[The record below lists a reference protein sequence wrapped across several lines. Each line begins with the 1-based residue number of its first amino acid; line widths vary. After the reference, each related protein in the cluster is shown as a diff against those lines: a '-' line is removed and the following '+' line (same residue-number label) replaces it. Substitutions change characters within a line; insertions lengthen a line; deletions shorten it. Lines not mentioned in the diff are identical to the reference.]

1 MGGEPYIYIYIC
13 SHLISPCCSTCWSV
27 FFRFSISSPGDFIS
41 FPHLFDHFIKG
52 LISFPNLFDQFITQK
67 KHSSHLFVHF
77 IIWFHQLFQV
87 FQIYFSSWSLQFF
100 FSSPKFSQPVCAC
113 YHLISSV
120 FPTNFGKI
128 WKDPQFFMGKYGKIH
143 NFSWEN
149 MERSTIFHGKIWT
162 DSPFFMGKYG
172 KIHHFHGKIWT
183 DPPFFMGKYGQIHHF
198 SWENMERSTIFHG
211 KQFHGTHEKFSIC
224 DFLVVLKWKTIRIKM
239 LGYFFLLGF
248 VSRMYSSL
256 TISFSLCHSATSF

>member
-1 MGGEPYIYIYIC
+1 MPREAKVPIPHSMWVEDLIYIC

-27 FFRFSISSPGDFIS
+27 VFRFSISSPGDFIS

-87 FQIYFSSWSLQFF
+87 FPIYFSSWSLQFF
-100 FSSPKFSQPVCAC
+100 FSSPKFSQPVGAC
-113 YHLISSV
+113 CHLISSV

-149 MERSTIFHGKIWT
+149 MERSTIFHW
-162 DSPFFMGKYG
+162 
-172 KIHHFHGKIWT
+172 
-183 DPPFFMGKYGQIHHF
+183 
-198 SWENMERSTIFHG
+198 
-211 KQFHGTHEKFSIC
+211 KQFHGTHE
-224 DFLVVLKWKTIRIKM
+224 
-239 LGYFFLLGF
+239 
-248 VSRMYSSL
+248 
-256 TISFSLCHSATSF
+256 